1 MATYQT
7 IGWGS
12 NGDDVK
18 RWQEYLNTKGYGLT
32 VDGNFGNKTREAT
45 INYQRSKGLTTDGI
59 VGNKTWATYAA
70 PTASGTATASA
81 ALTSFAYPDYKE
93 SDDVVA
99 LGKKASDAESAVA
112 GYGDF
117 NFSKQGEYDTILDQY
132 KNRKDFTYDFNA
144 DALYQMYK
152 DKYISQGKMAM
163 ADAMG
168 QASAMTGGY
177 GNSYAAT
184 VGNQAY
190 QAQLQNLNDVIP
202 ELYQLAY
209 DKYNQEGQ
217 DMLNKAALLGEER
230 NFEYG
235 KWGDGY
241 NMVMN
246 DRDYYG
252 TKYDNAKAFD
262 YDEYAT
268 NKSLAYQQH
277 ADDIE
282 NEQWDKMYELEKN
295 GNTSSGSSSSGSDS
309 TSKPKNEGST
319 TKYEAVNTVNTSS
332 FKSAIRTRSEFNR
345 GTNSDKTKYKTY
357 EAYIDGKLD
366 EWYSSGKLNESEVA
380 TLIKYYGLA

>member
-70 PTASGTATASA
+70 PTASGTSTASA

-144 DALYQMYK
+144 DALYQQYK

-268 NKSLAYQQH
+268 NKSLAYQQYSD
-277 ADDIE
+277 AIE
-282 NEQWDKMYELEKN
+282 NEHWDKMYELEKN
-295 GNTSSGSSSSGSDS
+295 GTAISNTTSSGS

-319 TKYEAVNTVNTSS
+319 TKYEAVNSKAVSNFHSGIQTKDE
-332 FKSAIRTRSEFNR
+332 FYGRDSEQ
-345 GTNSDKTKYKTY
+345 KTKYKTY
-357 EAYIDGKLD
+357 DAYIDAKLD
-366 EWYSSGKLNESEVA
+366 EWYSSGKLNEAEVA